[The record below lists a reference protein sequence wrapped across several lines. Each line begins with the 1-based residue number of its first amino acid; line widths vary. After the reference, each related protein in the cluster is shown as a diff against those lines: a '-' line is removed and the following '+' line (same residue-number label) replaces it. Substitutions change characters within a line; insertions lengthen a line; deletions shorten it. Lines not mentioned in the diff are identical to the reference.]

1 MITTNLDPAQTQDMI
16 QTLEHIE
23 ILASTG
29 AIPGVLTGIT
39 ALLLRHELVGGA
51 HVAETLERA
60 ADFVIRCEQQTK
72 AKVA

>member
-1 MITTNLDPAQTQDMI
+1 MNTNTANELLDMQ
-16 QTLEHIE
+16 QTLQNIE

-29 AIPGVLTGIT
+29 AIPGTLTGIT
-39 ALLLRHELVGGA
+39 ALLLRHELAGGA

-60 ADFVIRCEQQTK
+60 ERFIVQCEQETK

>member
-1 MITTNLDPAQTQDMI
+1 MITTNPDPAQMI

-29 AIPGVLTGIT
+29 AIPGCLTGIT

-51 HVAETLERA
+51 HVAETMERA
-60 ADFVIRCEQQTK
+60 ADFVITCEQMTLAQ
-72 AKVA
+72 AS